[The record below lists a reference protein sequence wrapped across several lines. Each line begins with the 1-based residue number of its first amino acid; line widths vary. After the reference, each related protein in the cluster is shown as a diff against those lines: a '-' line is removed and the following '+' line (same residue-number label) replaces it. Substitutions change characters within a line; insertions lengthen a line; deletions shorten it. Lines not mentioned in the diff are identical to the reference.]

1 MKISKLLFGIIA
13 LQILGVSSIC
23 AQNGTMTPYSRYG
36 YGILSDNASGAQRTM
51 GGVGYAM
58 NSGRQIN
65 VMNPAS
71 YAAVDSLTFLFD
83 MGFDI
88 TNLWQKEN
96 VDGSNVSDQKTG
108 AGLSYI
114 TMQFPIGRRMGMS
127 VGLLPYSSVGYAFG
141 SDIDNGSVSR
151 EGSGSI
157 NQLYVGVAGK
167 LFKGLSLGVN
177 VAYLFGTTFNDSY
190 AYTNTGSSTL
200 FEREFEVADW
210 RFDIGL
216 HYNFR
221 VSPKNRFN
229 VGLVYS
235 PKKAFHGN
243 AITYAY
249 DILQDAAPVETEHM
263 KLADNFSMAE
273 TWGAGIGWEWDQRLY
288 TELDFT
294 YQPWSKTKY
303 QGVMQ
308 DGKDS
313 QLNDR
318 YKVALGAQ
326 FTPKLRGNYIESIQ
340 YRVGGFYNRDYLRV
354 LGNNV
359 KEYGATIGFGL
370 PVPTLKTIINIGLEW
385 KHRQANPNPLIKED
399 YLSVTFGFNINELW
413 FRPSRIY

>member
-1 MKISKLLFGIIA
+1 MKISKLIFGIIA
-13 LQILGVSSIC
+13 FQILGVAAVY

-71 YAAVDSLTFLFD
+71 YAAIDSLTFLFD

-88 TNLWQKEN
+88 TNLWQKET
-96 VDGSNVSDQKTG
+96 VDGQQLSDQRTG

-141 SDIDNGSVSR
+141 SSIDNGATSR
-151 EGSGSI
+151 QGSGSI
-157 NQLYVGVAGK
+157 NELYVGVAGR

-177 VAYLFGTTFNDSY
+177 VAYMFGTTFNDSY
-190 AYTNTGSSTL
+190 AYTNSGSSTL

-210 RFDIGL
+210 RVDIGL
-216 HYNFR
+216 HYNFN
-221 VSPKNRFN
+221 VSPKNRVN
-229 VGLVYS
+229 LGLVYS
-235 PKKAFHGN
+235 PKKDFHGN
-243 AITYAY
+243 AVTYAY
-249 DILQDAAPVETEHM
+249 DVNQEIAPIETDKM
-263 KLADNFSMAE
+263 KLAGNFSMAE
-273 TWGAGIGWEWDQRLY
+273 SWGAGIGWEWDGRLY

-308 DGKDS
+308 DGPS
-313 QLNDR
+313 AQLNDR
-318 YKVALGAQ
+318 YKGALGVQ
-326 FTPKLRGNYIESIQ
+326 FTPKLRGNYFESIQ

-354 LGNNV
+354 MGNNV
-359 KEYGATIGFGL
+359 NEYGATLGFGL
-370 PVPTLKTIINIGLEW
+370 PVPSLKTIINVGLEW
-385 KHRQANPNPLIKED
+385 KHRQANPNPLIKEN
-399 YLSVTFGFNINELW
+399 YLCVTFGFNINELW
-413 FRPSRIY
+413 FRPSKIY

>member
-13 LQILGVSSIC
+13 LQILGASSIY

-71 YAAVDSLTFLFD
+71 YAAIDSLTFLFD
-83 MGFDI
+83 MGFDL
-88 TNLWQKEN
+88 TNLWQKET
-96 VDGSNVSDQKTG
+96 VDGSVLSDQQTG

-141 SDIDNGSVSR
+141 SDIDNGSTSR
-151 EGSGSI
+151 QGSGSI
-157 NQLYVGVAGK
+157 NELYVGVAGR

-177 VAYLFGTTFNDSY
+177 VAYMFGTTFNDSY
-190 AYTNTGSSTL
+190 AYTNTGSTTL
-200 FEREFEVADW
+200 FERELEVADW
-210 RFDIGL
+210 RVDIGL
-216 HYNFR
+216 QYNFS

-229 VGLVYS
+229 LGVVYS
-235 PKKAFHGN
+235 PKKDFHGN

-249 DILQDAAPVETEHM
+249 DVNQEASPVESDKM
-263 KLADNFSMAE
+263 KLAGNFSMAE
-273 TWGAGIGWEWDQRLY
+273 TWGAGIGWEWDKRLY
-288 TELDFT
+288 TEVDFT

-308 DGKDS
+308 DGADA

-318 YKVALGAQ
+318 YKVAVGAQ
-326 FTPKLRGNYIESIQ
+326 FTPKLRGNYFESIQ

-354 LGNNV
+354 MGNDV
-359 KEYGATIGFGL
+359 KEYGATVGFGL
-370 PVPTLKTIINIGLEW
+370 PVPALKTIINVGLEW
-385 KHRQANPNPLIKED
+385 KHRQANPNPLIKEN

-413 FRPSRIY
+413 FRPSKIY